1 MKDSAIIEVRDVWK
15 SYQSGELTT
24 EVLKGITMEVAKGQ
38 FAVIFGPS
46 GSGKTTLL
54 NLIGALDIP
63 TRGTIS
69 VTGQEISSFD
79 RKDLTEFRRSKIGFV
94 FQFYNLLPTLTSR
107 ENVEAGLEIV
117 LSDRKKVRQRARE
130 YLNLVGIERME
141 DKFPSQLS
149 GGEQQRVAIARALA
163 KEPEVLLAD
172 EPTGNLDSTTGEMVV
187 TLMKKL
193 QSELGL
199 TFVVVTHNMAFVD
212 YADLLVRIQDGK
224 LIIK

>member
-1 MKDSAIIEVRDVWK
+1 MKDGALIEVRDVWK
-15 SYQSGELTT
+15 SYQIGELTT

-54 NLIGALDIP
+54 NLIGALDTP

-69 VTGQEISSFD
+69 VAGQDISSFG
-79 RKDLTEFRRSKIGFV
+79 RKGLTEFRRAKIGFV

-107 ENVEAGLEIV
+107 ENIEAALEIV
-117 LSDRKKVRQRARE
+117 MSDRKQVRQKARE
-130 YLNLVGIERME
+130 YLNLVGIEQMG

-187 TLMKKL
+187 KLMKKL
-193 QSELGL
+193 QTELGL

>member
-1 MKDSAIIEVRDVWK
+1 MKNSPIIEVRDVWK
-15 SYQSGELTT
+15 SYQIGELTT

-54 NLIGALDIP
+54 NLIGALDTP

-69 VTGQEISSFD
+69 VAGQEISGFD
-79 RKDLTEFRRSKIGFV
+79 RKGLTEFRRAKIGFV

-107 ENVEAGLEIV
+107 ENIEAALEIV
-117 LSDRKKVRQRARE
+117 MSNRKQVRQKARE
-130 YLNLVGIERME
+130 YLNLVGIEQMG

-163 KEPEVLLAD
+163 KEPEILLAD

-187 TLMKKL
+187 KLMKKL
-193 QSELGL
+193 QTELGL

>member
-1 MKDSAIIEVRDVWK
+1 MKDGALIEVRDVWK
-15 SYQSGELTT
+15 SYQIGELIT

-54 NLIGALDIP
+54 NLIGALDTP

-69 VTGQEISSFD
+69 VAGQEISGFD
-79 RKDLTEFRRSKIGFV
+79 RKGLTEFRRAKIGFV

-107 ENVEAGLEIV
+107 ENIEAALEIV
-117 LSDRKKVRQRARE
+117 MSNRKQVRQKARE
-130 YLNLVGIERME
+130 YLNLVGIEQMG

-163 KEPEVLLAD
+163 KEPEILLAD

-187 TLMKKL
+187 KLMKKL
-193 QSELGL
+193 QTELGL